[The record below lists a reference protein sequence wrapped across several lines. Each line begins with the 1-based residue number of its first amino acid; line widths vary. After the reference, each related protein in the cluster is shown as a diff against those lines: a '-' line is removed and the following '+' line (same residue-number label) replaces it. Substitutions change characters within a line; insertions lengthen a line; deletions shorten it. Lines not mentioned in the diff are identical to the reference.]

1 MELKTQFQQTTFN
14 TNIIKTHYGSKTS
27 IKNEFKVQ
35 KPEDYKPEFK
45 DSILTK
51 KTN

>member
-1 MELKTQFQQTTFN
+1 MELKTQFQQTSFN
-14 TNIIKTHYGSKTS
+14 SSIIKTHYGSKSS
-27 IKNEFKVQ
+27 IKNEFKIQ
-35 KPEDYKPEFK
+35 KLEDYKPDFK